1 MTGRTQRLPH
11 LKPKQ
16 SKRGNEDLVILEKTR
31 RNQLI

>member
-16 SKRGNEDLVILEKTR
+16 DKRDNEDLVILEKTGG
-31 RNQLI
+31 NQVI